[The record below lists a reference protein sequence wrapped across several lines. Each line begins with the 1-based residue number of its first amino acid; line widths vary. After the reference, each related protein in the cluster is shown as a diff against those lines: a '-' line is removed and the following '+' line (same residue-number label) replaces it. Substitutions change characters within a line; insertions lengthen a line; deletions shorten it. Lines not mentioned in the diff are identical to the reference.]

1 MTPILISKNKNYVIL
16 ENSVYSSITDKT
28 YTIQQLGIDGV
39 VNIFK
44 ENAIYLYKNGL
55 MESQELLGLH
65 RKMTYQILEK
75 ADFDTKSK
83 IMMEYEAKFGNLL
96 FEAQV
101 ITEDGWLSS
110 LYNWTIGGLI
120 NRVKSYG
127 TGAIQ
132 LAKDLFTANWHGFF
146 EDIRHILFSP
156 ESIAIETILSATGIG
171 GIGPAIAWGIMGIY
185 DTYLISTNDPNASW
199 WFLIIDIFCSLP
211 ALAALG
217 KSFKTTL
224 ESAGILT
231 KTAGKSMEEAITVA
245 AENPKT
251 AGLLSQ
257 IYNGV
262 KNGLNSFINF
272 MRKGAEWVGSKLKLT
287 WAGKMV
293 DAASQKIA
301 QFLDFLGVKVSKD
314 VSKKFATSKG
324 VKGFQNAQARNVAGL
339 KNAVKSGIKS
349 GAIAGTVMGAT
360 NSELGGSAIDYAGQ
374 KTGQLFG
381 TNQQGLGQYKGVSS
395 AFAKADVQ
403 GMLKGR
409 EY

>member
-1 MTPILISKNKNYVIL
+1 MNPILVSKNKNYIIF
-16 ENSVYSSITDKT
+16 ENSVYSNITDKT
-28 YTIQQLGIDGV
+28 YTIDELGIEGII
-39 VNIFK
+39 NIFK

-55 MESQELLGLH
+55 MESQKLLGLH
-65 RKMTYQILEK
+65 RKMTYQILENV
-75 ADFDTKSK
+75 DVDTKSK
-83 IMMEYEAKFGNLL
+83 IMMEYETKFGNLL
-96 FEAQV
+96 FEAHIIV
-101 ITEDGWLSS
+101 EDSWLSS

-120 NRVKSYG
+120 DRVKSYG
-127 TGAIQ
+127 TGAVQ
-132 LAKDLFTANWHGFF
+132 MAKDLFTGNWKGFF
-146 EDIRHILFSP
+146 QDIRTIMFSP
-156 ESIAIETILSATGIG
+156 EAIAIETILSATGIG

-199 WFLIIDIFCSLP
+199 WFLIIDFFCSLP
-211 ALAALG
+211 ALAVLG
-217 KSFKTTL
+217 KAFKTTL

-251 AGLLSQ
+251 VGLLSQ
-257 IYNGV
+257 IYNGI
-262 KNGLNSFINF
+262 KNGLNSFINL

-301 QFLDFLGVKVSKD
+301 KFLDFLGVKVSKD

-339 KNAVKSGIKS
+339 KNAVKSGVQS
-349 GAIAGTVMGAT
+349 GAIAGTVMGVT
-360 NSELGGSAIDYAGQ
+360 NSELGGSAIDYVGQ

-403 GMLKGR
+403 GMIKGK